1 MKISCIINPASG
13 QDQPVLA
20 VLNRAFAAAE
30 ADWDVHVTKS
40 AQDARDA
47 AHRAAKDADVV
58 AVYGGD
64 GTVSEVANALL
75 GGDTPLALLP
85 GGTGNVIAQELGVP
99 LDLTAAAELVCSPNA
114 QRVSIDAMMLRER
127 AYFLRIGVGA
137 EAAAIVGATRD
148 RKDELG
154 WFGYVL
160 GTLDAMRDAQP
171 IEFHWHMDDADFEGQ
186 AVACMVANIGRIGR
200 GGLRFSESIKADDGL
215 LDVLIIRDARLGTAG
230 AVTASAFGAEPELG
244 DPTVGLTEQPFQ
256 RFQCRQIRIETDRD
270 VAAHGDGDAI
280 DPAPLEIS
288 IRPQCLSVLLPPPDD
303 A

>member
-1 MKISCIINPASG
+1 M
-13 QDQPVLA
+13 LA
-20 VLNRAFAAAE
+20 VLNRAFAAANAE
-30 ADWDVHVTKS
+30 WDVHVTKS
-40 AQDARDA
+40 AEDARSA
-47 AHRAAKDADVV
+47 AQRAAETSDVV

-75 GGDTPLALLP
+75 GGDKPLALLP

-99 LDLTAAAELVCSPNA
+99 LELSEAAALACSSNA
-114 QRVSIDAMMLRER
+114 RRVSIDAMMLRDR

-160 GTLDAMRDAQP
+160 GTLDAIRDAQP
-171 IEFHWHMDDADFEGQ
+171 IAFRWRMDDAEFGGE

-215 LDVLIIRDARLGTAG
+215 LDVLIIRDSRLSAVG
-230 AVTASAFGAEPELG
+230 AVTASAFGAEPEMG
-244 DPTVGLTEQPFQ
+244 DVSVGLTDLPFQ
-256 RFQCRQIRIETDRD
+256 RFQCRQIRIETNHK
-270 VAAHGDGDAI
+270 VPAHGDGDSI
-280 DPAPLEIS
+280 ESAPFEIAV
-288 IRPQCLSVLLPPPDD
+288 RPQCLPVLLPPTS
-303 A
+303 AW

>member
-1 MKISCIINPASG
+1 MKIFCIINPASG
-13 QDQPVLA
+13 QDRPVLA

-40 AQDARDA
+40 AADAR
-47 AHRAAKDADVV
+47 RAAQHAAESSDVV

-99 LDLTAAAELVCSPNA
+99 LELSEAAALACSPNA
-114 QRVSIDAMMLRER
+114 RRLSIDAMMLRDR

-171 IEFHWHMDDADFEGQ
+171 IEFRWRVDDVEFGGE

-200 GGLRFSESIKADDGL
+200 GGLRFSESIQADDGL
-215 LDVLIIRDARLGTAG
+215 LDVLIIRDARLGAVG
-230 AVTASAFGAEPELG
+230 AVTASALGAEPEMG
-244 DPTVGLTEQPFQ
+244 DVSVGLTDIPFQ
-256 RFQCRQIRIETDRD
+256 RFQCRQIRIETDRE
-270 VAAHGDGDAI
+270 VPAHGDGDAI
-280 DPAPLEIS
+280 DSVPLEITV
-288 IRPQCLSVLLPPPDD
+288 RPQCLPVLLPPAIDP
-303 A
+303 